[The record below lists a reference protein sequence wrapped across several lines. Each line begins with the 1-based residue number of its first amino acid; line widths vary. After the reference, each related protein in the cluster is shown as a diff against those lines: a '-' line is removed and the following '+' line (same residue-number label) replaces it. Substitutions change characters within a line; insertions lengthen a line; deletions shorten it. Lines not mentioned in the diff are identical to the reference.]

1 MAGAQLEQQVAAEV
15 GTRTSLS
22 EGGWPMPR
30 SGGAPP
36 EVRKRDR
43 SVMTCIKLARSALLV
58 AMESKA
64 AKQENDCLAAGPGVS
79 TPAWWIPWNG

>member
-1 MAGAQLEQQVAAEV
+1 MVTVRPSAGTV
-15 GTRTSLS
+15 GPRTSLS
-22 EGGWPMPR
+22 DGGWPMPR
-30 SGGAPP
+30 SGGVPP

-43 SVMTCIKLARSALLV
+43 SVMTRISSARSDLLA